1 MPNISCVVTSPLS
14 GIFLTIQ
21 QHIWDWRILCILDN
35 SYRIIVQFQMSD
47 IIDVSVGPI
56 IYNKFIDTLSVG
68 PNCPANPG
76 GVRA

>member
-1 MPNISCVVTSPLS
+1 
-14 GIFLTIQ
+14 
-21 QHIWDWRILCILDN
+21 
-35 SYRIIVQFQMSD
+35 MSD

-76 GVRA
+76 GVRAEYYDGSNGGWDDTTLRG